1 MILRISPVFCL
12 VLALVAFA
20 QIQASAAPN
29 DDEEEGTQWFKLMIL
44 RRKFKKGQ
52 VENVMSYLTL
62 NAYQILIIQI
72 ELLCT
77 FLEAWSWVTVG
88 HFCWFQ
94 NYY

>member
-29 DDEEEGTQWFKLMIL
+29 DDEEEGTQWFKLIIL

-52 VENVMSYLTL
+52 VEIFLSCLTL
-62 NAYQILIIQI
+62 NADSI
-72 ELLCT
+72 E
-77 FLEAWSWVTVG
+77 
-88 HFCWFQ
+88 
-94 NYY
+94 Y

>member
-29 DDEEEGTQWFKLMIL
+29 DDEEEGEQWFKLIIL

-52 VENVMSYLTL
+52 VEFFLSYLAL
-62 NAYQILIIQI
+62 NAKTLIMYFFGKL
-72 ELLCT
+72 EVGWLLVT
-77 FLEAWSWVTVG
+77 FAS
-88 HFCWFQ
+88 FKD
-94 NYY
+94 YY

>member
-29 DDEEEGTQWFKLMIL
+29 DDEEEGTQWFKLIIL

-52 VENVMSYLTL
+52 VE
-62 NAYQILIIQI
+62 IFF
-72 ELLCT
+72 ELFDFKCLLDFDNSIFGSLKLGNCRSLC
-77 FLEAWSWVTVG
+77 
-88 HFCWFQ
+88 
-94 NYY
+94 

>member
-29 DDEEEGTQWFKLMIL
+29 DDEEEGRQWFKLLIL

-52 VENVMSYLTL
+52 VEIFLIYLAL
-62 NAYQILIIQI
+62 NAYQILIIQ
-72 ELLCT
+72 
-77 FLEAWSWVTVG
+77 
-88 HFCWFQ
+88 
-94 NYY
+94 Y

>member
-29 DDEEEGTQWFKLMIL
+29 DDEEEGTQWFKLVIL

-52 VENVMSYLTL
+52 VGIFFELFDFKCLLDFDN
-62 NAYQILIIQI
+62 LI
-72 ELLCT
+72 E
-77 FLEAWSWVTVG
+77 
-88 HFCWFQ
+88 
-94 NYY
+94 Y

>member
-29 DDEEEGTQWFKLMIL
+29 DDEEEGTQWFKLIIL

-52 VENVMSYLTL
+52 VEFFLSYLTL
-62 NAYQILIIQI
+62 NAY
-72 ELLCT
+72 
-77 FLEAWSWVTVG
+77 
-88 HFCWFQ
+88 
-94 NYY
+94 